1 VALGLAAVVG
11 AVAVGPGAG
20 RAVAQ
25 VTATVQAAGL
35 AAVHGDLAGAYT
47 QAERAALREAV
58 EQAVGTLVSGQTRV
72 SHLAVVEDE
81 ILTRTA
87 GFVERYQVVDRRRLD
102 AHTVQ
107 VTVDA
112 VVRLGALEQS
122 LAALDLLVDAVG
134 NPRLLCLGR
143 LVTAGRPP
151 AEGGVATALRRALS
165 RASSRFTLVAPVA
178 SAASSAAW
186 TDVGAAAAL
195 GRQQG
200 AEVVIR
206 AEAAVQA
213 APDAAVPFSGGVS
226 LGTLGICSAQ
236 AQVQLDALWT
246 DSGQA
251 FASLSVTERAAAP
264 TAAAAA
270 EKATRLGTERA
281 AGQLLQRLAEDWRER
296 AYNGQWVRLVVDG
309 PALEQDRF
317 RSLAAQ
323 RLASLETLVPRSRS
337 GDVAV
342 YDARCRGTGFR
353 LARDLAA
360 CDAGTLAI
368 QVEEVTTNTLRLRLG
383 P

>member
-1 VALGLAAVVG
+1 MGLAAAVWTVALG
-11 AVAVGPGAG
+11 PGAN
-20 RAVAQ
+20 RAAAQ
-25 VTATVQAAGL
+25 VTAAVQAAGL
-35 AAVHGDLAGAYT
+35 AAVQSHDLAGAYA
-47 QAERAALREAV
+47 QAERNALREAV
-58 EQAVGTLVSGQTRV
+58 ETAVGTLVSGQTRV

-87 GFVERYQVVDRRRLD
+87 GYVERYRVVDRRRLD
-102 AHTVQ
+102 ARTVQ
-107 VTVDA
+107 VTLDA

-134 NPRLLCLGR
+134 SPRLLCLGR
-143 LVTAGRPP
+143 LVTVGKPP
-151 AEGGVATALRRALS
+151 ADGGVATALRRALS
-165 RASSRFTLVAPVA
+165 RASNRFALVAPVSPAVA
-178 SAASSAAW
+178 SASWDDIA
-186 TDVGAAAAL
+186 TVAAL
-195 GRQQG
+195 GRRQG

-206 AEAAVQA
+206 AEVAVQA
-213 APDAAVPFSGGVS
+213 APDAPVPFSGGVS
-226 LGTLGICSAQ
+226 LGQLGICSAQ

-251 FASLSVTERAAAP
+251 FASLSLTEKAAAP

-270 EKATRLGTERA
+270 EKAVRSGTERA
-281 AGQLLQRLAEDWRER
+281 AGQLVQRLAEDWRER
-296 AYNGQWVRLVVDG
+296 VYNGQWVRLVVDG
-309 PALEQDRF
+309 PAAQQDGF
-317 RSLAAQ
+317 KA
-323 RLASLETLVPRSRS
+323 LASGRLPSLESLVPRSRS

-360 CDAGTLAI
+360 CDAAGLAI